1 LTKAETVSL
10 FVVISRPVL
19 EVAVNAGAAVRVRPE
34 HVTTTE
40 PASNLADGDNCTV
53 ILFPSNFDVAVT
65 AGEDIPHW
73 LSDWVAIIAGGKVN
87 VILFAE
93 DSSRVVEVVNETVA
107 APLVPTL
114 ELNVNAAAVI
124 DPTAGMVTYAGME
137 SLDVSIFKPFF
148 PSIAGFAA
156 NVKPEQVTV
165 TRPAAKSLVTTKM
178 ILSLLKD
185 EVVTA

>member
-1 LTKAETVSL
+1 V
-10 FVVISRPVL
+10 
-19 EVAVNAGAAVRVRPE
+19 
-34 HVTTTE
+34 HVTE
-40 PASNLADGDNCTV
+40 IAPACNLADGDNC
-53 ILFPSNFDVAVT
+53 ILIMLPSNFDVVGT
-65 AGEDIPHW
+65 VGEDIPHW
-73 LSDWVAIIAGGKVN
+73 LSDCVAMIATGKFN
-87 VILFAE
+87 VIVFAE
-93 DSSRVVEVVNETVA
+93 DSSKVVEVVNETVA

-114 ELNVNAAAVI
+114 ELNVNAAALI
-124 DPTAGMVTYAGME
+124 DPTAGVVTNAGME
-137 SLDVSIFKPFF
+137 SLDVSMFKPCF